1 VYCKY
6 LIGWTKQMG
15 VAKRVHIEDLACKVV
30 AYLLLMLQVGQ
41 ESGG

>member
-1 VYCKY
+1 
-6 LIGWTKQMG
+6 MG

-30 AYLLLMLQVGQ
+30 AYLLLMLLQVGK